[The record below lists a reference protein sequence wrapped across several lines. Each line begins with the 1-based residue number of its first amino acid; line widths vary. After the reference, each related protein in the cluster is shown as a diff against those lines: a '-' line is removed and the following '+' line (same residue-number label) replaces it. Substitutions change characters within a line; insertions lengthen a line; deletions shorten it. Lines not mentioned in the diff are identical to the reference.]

1 MPRRLGHVAVCS
13 ITCCIALL
21 SLLPWLAW
29 LRCMH
34 GPSSPSSSL
43 LRTCPSIQTVHQFC
57 ELTCCCAPF
66 HPVLQRERFWAYV
79 STHSNG
85 WAAIVLVSSVNA
97 VCYNMVRLW
106 PVRHSGIML

>member
-1 MPRRLGHVAVCS
+1 M
-13 ITCCIALL
+13 
-21 SLLPWLAW
+21 
-29 LRCMH
+29 
-34 GPSSPSSSL
+34 
-43 LRTCPSIQTVHQFC
+43 
-57 ELTCCCAPF
+57 
-66 HPVLQRERFWAYV
+66 QRERFWAYV